1 MRASWYYLLPARS
14 TLKGYAMLGGIDNA
28 LFLSSFGGFVGVAIL
43 IVFLKWAFSSNKK
56 MIIIPIK
63 AGKKDEYGLLK
74 PLPTPGNY
82 IEAEMALL
90 KLQDSNIKVTLT
102 KTLQGPSLMV
112 FERDY
117 EIALAVLKS

>member
-1 MRASWYYLLPARS
+1 
-14 TLKGYAMLGGIDNA
+14 MLGGIDNA
-28 LFLSSFGGFVGVAIL
+28 LFLSSFGGFMGVAIL

-56 MIIIPIK
+56 MIVIPIK

-117 EIALAVLKS
+117 DIALAVLKS

>member
-1 MRASWYYLLPARS
+1 
-14 TLKGYAMLGGIDNA
+14 MLGGIDNA
-28 LFLSSFGGFVGVAIL
+28 LFLSSFGGFMGVAIL

-56 MIIIPIK
+56 MIVIPIK
-63 AGKKDEYGLLK
+63 AGKKDEYGL
-74 PLPTPGNY
+74 LPTPGNY

>member
-1 MRASWYYLLPARS
+1 
-14 TLKGYAMLGGIDNA
+14 MLGGIDNA

-56 MIIIPIK
+56 MIVIPIK

-74 PLPTPGNY
+74 PLPTPRNY

>member
-1 MRASWYYLLPARS
+1 
-14 TLKGYAMLGGIDNA
+14 MLGGIDNA
-28 LFLSSFGGFVGVAIL
+28 LFITSFGGFMGVAIL
-43 IVFLKWAFSSNKK
+43 IVFLKWAFSSNQK
-56 MIIIPIK
+56 MIVIPIK

-117 EIALAVLKS
+117 DIALAVLNS